1 MKCAVVTGVTGFL
14 GSHVARRLVH
24 DGWDVVGIKRSSSDT
39 RRIDDLR
46 ALTYLDADR
55 DPLASLF
62 PEGRGPDAVFHFA
75 TDYGRGNAPPS
86 TLLKANTL
94 FPLEL
99 LELASRGRT
108 PVFLNADTCYTLEY
122 KHLQAYT
129 LTKKQLTQWGKLLA
143 TPATRF
149 INLILQHPY
158 GPGDGAGKFVPF
170 ILRQCLENTGDI
182 ALTPGEQCKDF
193 IYVEDVLDAV
203 IFLLDRAAT
212 LPAYADVECGSGRA
226 TSIREF
232 VTTAHRVS
240 GSRATLQFGALPY
253 RENEIMFSQADTAVL
268 NSLGWRPQVG
278 LEEGLRRIFE
288 KDFGFTA
295 QDQLHSIAKV

>member
-14 GSHVARRLVH
+14 GSHVARRLIH
-24 DGWDVVGIKRSSSDT
+24 DGWDVVGIKRSTSDT
-39 RRIDDLR
+39 GRLTDLQGH
-46 ALTYLDADR
+46 LTYLDADR

-62 PEGRGPDAVFHFA
+62 PEGRGPDAVLHFA

-86 TLLKANTL
+86 ALLKANTL

-99 LELASRGRT
+99 LDLAVRGRT

-129 LTKKQLTQWGKLLA
+129 LSKKQLTQWGKLLA
-143 TPATRF
+143 TSTTRF
-149 INLILQHPY
+149 INLVLQHPY

-170 ILRQCLENTGDI
+170 ILRQCLENPGDI
-182 ALTPGEQCKDF
+182 DLTPGEQRKDF
-193 IYVEDVLDAV
+193 IYVDDVLDAITV
-203 IFLLDRAAT
+203 VLDRAAT
-212 LPAYADVECGSGRA
+212 LPEDYTDVECGTGQT

-240 GSRATLQFGALPY
+240 SSRATLRFGALPY
-253 RENEIMFSQADTAVL
+253 RENEIMFSQADVSVL
-268 NSLGWRPQVG
+268 KGLGWRPRVS
-278 LEEGLRRIFE
+278 LEEGIRRTI
-288 KDFGFTA
+288 
-295 QDQLHSIAKV
+295 